1 MGNLIK
7 AGRLFFAICIA
18 GLAGQQLYFG
28 DFRPVL
34 VPAFA
39 RFPGEIVLVYL
50 LSAALLAAA
59 AAIMLDKHARTMS
72 LLLGFVFL
80 ILFVFCQVPYELW
93 VDPAGKS
100 LGVWSGALKESA
112 LAGSAFIVAGS
123 YPVAAGADGWGNGQ
137 ERSGADPSW
146 SKKPVLI
153 ATLEALIPVGPIF
166 YSVTMIVFGID
177 HFLYEEFV
185 QSLVPGWIPGA
196 LFWTYFAGAALI
208 AAGVGIITRI
218 QLRLAALLLGI
229 AIFTWFIVLHIPRA
243 VVAPVTDKGNEL
255 SSVSESLGFSGI
267 AFLIA
272 YSYAPWTVARKVK
285 MLTS

>member
-7 AGRLFFAICIA
+7 AGRIFFAICLA
-18 GLAGQQLYFG
+18 GLAGQQLYDG

-39 RFPGEIVLVYL
+39 HFPGEIIFVYL

-59 AAIMLDKHARTMS
+59 VAIVLDKKARTMS

-80 ILFVFCQVPYELW
+80 ILFVFCHMPYELW
-93 VDPAGKS
+93 VDPAAKS
-100 LGVWSGALKESA
+100 LGVWSNALKESA

-123 YPVAAGADGWGNGQ
+123 Y
-137 ERSGADPSW
+137 GADPLAW
-146 SKKPVLI
+146 KKSLLI

-166 YSVTMIVFGID
+166 FSVTMIVFGID
-177 HFLYEEFV
+177 HFVYAEFV
-185 QSLVPGWIPGA
+185 RSLVPGWIPGA

-208 AAGVGIITRI
+208 AAGIGIITGI
-218 QLRLAALLLGI
+218 QLRPAALLLGI

-255 SSVSESLGFSGI
+255 SSVFESLGFSGI

-272 YSYAPWTVARKVK
+272 YSYSPRTAATNSRPLPCR
-285 MLTS
+285 